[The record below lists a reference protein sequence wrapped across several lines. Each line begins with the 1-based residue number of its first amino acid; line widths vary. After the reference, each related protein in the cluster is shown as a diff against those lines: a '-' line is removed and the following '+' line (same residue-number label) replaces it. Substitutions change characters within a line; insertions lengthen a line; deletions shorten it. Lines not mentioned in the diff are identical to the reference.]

1 MKKTILILT
10 GLLFCAE
17 IVLSQGFY
25 NKNRN
30 RNLVLTAGTG
40 TTSYYGDL
48 AKDGDNSNIRPNLGI
63 GARYNFTDGFQ
74 LGLS

>member
-25 NKNRN
+25 NKKWFILSGLLRSQARDVSFNLSQNRIN
-30 RNLVLTAGTG
+30 IIKTWECDGIWHTFLGK
-40 TTSYYGDL
+40 
-48 AKDGDNSNIRPNLGI
+48 KD
-63 GARYNFTDGFQ
+63 
-74 LGLS
+74 